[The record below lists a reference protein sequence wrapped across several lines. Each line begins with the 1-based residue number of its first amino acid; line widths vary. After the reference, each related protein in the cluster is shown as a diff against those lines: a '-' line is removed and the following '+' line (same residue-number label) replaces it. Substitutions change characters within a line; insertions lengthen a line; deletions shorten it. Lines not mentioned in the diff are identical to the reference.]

1 MTLLL
6 PQPLL
11 SSGHTVVVL
20 DYTRCPGQDLAG
32 ITRQVERGLAWVLE
46 FAASR
51 QQNVFLSGHSAGS
64 HLAAMALSSLPPRH
78 AHRVEGVVHLSG
90 IFDVSPILSTSVN
103 IPAMK
108 LTTTT
113 AERLSPAG
121 QANLTSLAVVGRH
134 VKHWVVVGEH
144 DSPAFKQQARSYT
157 DLLGSHGIQARLTEQ
172 KGEDHFSLVEKLKD
186 EDYELSQE
194 IINFMK

>member
-1 MTLLL
+1 M
-6 PQPLL
+6 
-11 SSGHTVVVL
+11 VVL

-32 ITRQVERGLAWVLE
+32 ITRQVELGLAWVLQ

-51 QQNVFLSGHSAGS
+51 QQKVFMSGHSAGS
-64 HLAAMALSSLPPRH
+64 HLAAMALSALPPRH
-78 AHRVEGVVHLSG
+78 SHRVEGVIHLSG
-90 IFDVSPILSTSVN
+90 IFDLSPILSTSVN

-108 LTTTT
+108 LTTGT
-113 AERLSPAG
+113 AELLSPANR
-121 QANLTSLAVVGRH
+121 ANLASLAQVCRH

-144 DSPAFKQQARSYT
+144 DSPAFKEQARSYS
-157 DLLGSHGIQARLTEQ
+157 DLLSTHAIQARLTEQ

-186 EDYELSQE
+186 EDYQLSQE